1 MLVLVVGLVIFLGV
15 HSVSIVAPGW
25 RTATVARLGERPWK
39 GLYSLAS
46 AVGLALIVIGYGMAR
61 RDPVV
66 LYTPP
71 AALRHLALVVMLPV
85 FPLLFAAYLPG
96 RIRAAAK
103 HPFLLAVK
111 LWALAHLL
119 ANGMLADVLLF
130 GGFLAWA
137 VADRIS
143 VKRRPARAD
152 ARGAGGAAGRGQ
164 RRDRAGRR
172 AGRLRRVH
180 RLGAP
185 LDHRRLAASADRA
198 RASASNRRVVAVR
211 AVGRASD
218 RGGAVSP
225 QRHRVRDAAQP
236 SPLARRARRC
246 GRGGAV
252 QGRAEERRSRRQAA
266 PGARSLPAATCRSTT
281 APRRSRSVPRSAS

>member
-46 AVGLALIVIGYGMAR
+46 GVGLALVIVGYGMAR

-71 AALRHLALVVMLPV
+71 AALRHLALLVMLPV

-111 LWALAHLL
+111 LWAFAHLL

-130 GGFLAWA
+130 GAFLAWA

-143 VKRRPARAD
+143 VKRRPAAQTHEVP
-152 ARGAGGAAGRGQ
+152 AAPPGAANDAIALIGGL
-164 RRDRAGRR
+164 AVY
-172 AGRLRRVH
+172 AVFILWAH
-180 RLGAP
+180 RWIIG
-185 LDHRRLAASADRA
+185 
-198 RASASNRRVVAVR
+198 
-211 AVGRASD
+211 
-218 RGGAVSP
+218 VSP
-225 QRHRVRDAAQP
+225 
-236 SPLARRARRC
+236 L
-246 GRGGAV
+246 G
-252 QGRAEERRSRRQAA
+252 
-266 PGARSLPAATCRSTT
+266 
-281 APRRSRSVPRSAS
+281 